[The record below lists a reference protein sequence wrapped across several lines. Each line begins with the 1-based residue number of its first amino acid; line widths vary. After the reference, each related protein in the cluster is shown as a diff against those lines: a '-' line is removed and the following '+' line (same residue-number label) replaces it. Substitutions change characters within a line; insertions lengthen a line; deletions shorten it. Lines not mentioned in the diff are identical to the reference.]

1 MTSGEYAYDLLRRL
15 QRHFRCTESGSRMYL
30 YNFFGEVFNDPS
42 VVITES
48 AYNAFCEQM
57 DADGKYY
64 AEQGL
69 TSLYEIY
76 NSSGFKESWAML
88 QGSFA
93 SIGITIE
100 YVVNMD
106 TGYIDFTLPNG
117 NMKRLDAYSG
127 LTSSYLC
134 ARTGAEY
141 SYAQRM
147 IPYYEFKGEP
157 VRDLSQMKT
166 NVSGYGTY
174 WEYDGNGE
182 VEITGQGSL
191 ASTELF
197 NDLGIRSAVTTVVI
211 GSGVNRFLLNSLYFP
226 NKNVSFVFLHGSADK
241 ISFAEGFASSSTATT
256 PSYYYDIYTDNET
269 VRGLTFPS
277 NISVT
282 FHRLDEWNI
291 GG

>member
-1 MTSGEYAYDLLRRL
+1 MTSGEYAYLLLRRL
-15 QRHFRCTESGSRMYL
+15 QRHFRCTNSGSRMYL
-30 YNFFGEVFNDPS
+30 YNFFGEIFNDPS
-42 VVITES
+42 VVVTEE

-57 DADGKYY
+57 DADAALY
-64 AEQGL
+64 AQNGL
-69 TSLYEIY
+69 TSLQDIY
-76 NSSGFKESWAML
+76 YDASFGESFQML
-88 QGSFA
+88 QNSFA
-93 SIGITIE
+93 TIGITLEKQASDWSGKLI
-100 YVVNMD
+100 
-106 TGYIDFTLPNG
+106 FTLP
-117 NMKRLDAYSG
+117 SG
-127 LTSSYLC
+127 EVKEITSSQGLGEAYLC
-134 ARTGAEY
+134 SRTGAEY

-147 IPYYEFKGEP
+147 IPYYEFKGDP

-191 ASTELF
+191 ASAELF
-197 NDLGIRSAVTTVVI
+197 NDLGIRGAVTTVVI

-226 NKNVSFVFLHGSADK
+226 NKNVNFVFLHGSADK
-241 ISFAEGFASSSTATT
+241 ISFDEGFAGNSTATT

-269 VRGLTFPS
+269 VKGLTFPS